1 MKGRDY
7 LKQKTLQ
14 NEGKCSIL
22 GAVEQNKVES
32 EMTKKKIINMHHEAE
47 IIVIARMVEANMRI
61 KELTPWLNAVYV
73 TANICTFLTIG
84 FVVMSATTAVSGGGY
99 VEVFLLAATMA
110 FWLKHA
116 MLSYQVR
123 YYTKEY
129 QRGMHAKRA
138 LRKHTEYLLHRKKT
152 R

>member
-1 MKGRDY
+1 MP
-7 LKQKTLQ
+7 
-14 NEGKCSIL
+14 
-22 GAVEQNKVES
+22 
-32 EMTKKKIINMHHEAE
+32 KKKVINMHHEAE

-61 KELTPWLNAVYV
+61 KELKPWLSALYI

-116 MLSYQVR
+116 MLAYQMR

-129 QRGMHAKRA
+129 QRSVHAKEA
-138 LRKHTEYLLHRKKT
+138 LRKHTEYLRNHKKIS
-152 R
+152 